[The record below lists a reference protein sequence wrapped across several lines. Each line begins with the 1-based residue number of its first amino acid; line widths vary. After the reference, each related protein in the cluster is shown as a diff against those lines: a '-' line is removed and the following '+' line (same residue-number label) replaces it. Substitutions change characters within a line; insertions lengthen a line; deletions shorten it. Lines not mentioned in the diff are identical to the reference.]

1 MKKKIN
7 VCVLMGGK
15 SPEYEISLISGK
27 EVVKNLDSRKYKIYP
42 VVISRD
48 GVYWR
53 LTSVKSFLSSLNPLS
68 LKAKRKELITLDSRE
83 IENTTG
89 LKKNGIDVVFI
100 AMHGPFGEDGTI
112 QGMLELAD
120 LKYTG
125 SGVLAS
131 ALGMDK
137 LMFRKIMF
145 SEGTR

>member
-53 LTSVKSFLSSLNPLS
+53 LTSVKGFLSSLNPLS

-89 LKKNGIDVVFI
+89 LKK
-100 AMHGPFGEDGTI
+100 T
-112 QGMLELAD
+112 ELTLFLLLCTD
-120 LKYTG
+120 
-125 SGVLAS
+125 
-131 ALGMDK
+131 
-137 LMFRKIMF
+137 
-145 SEGTR
+145 